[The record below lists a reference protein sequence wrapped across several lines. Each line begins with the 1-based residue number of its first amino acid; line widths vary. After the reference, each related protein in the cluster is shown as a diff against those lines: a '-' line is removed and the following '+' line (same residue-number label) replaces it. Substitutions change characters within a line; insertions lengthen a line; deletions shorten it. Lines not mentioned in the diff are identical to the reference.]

1 MSDFDF
7 DEIDRAVSG
16 VIGGDSTEESQK
28 PAAAA
33 PREAPAAEAASPVV
47 SEVEKPVLS
56 SPVTRSAPAARRSSG
71 RFMDMVHPSSDMRT
85 RETPAVIPAP
95 QPEVASAT
103 SQAAADPQPA
113 APVVAEINN
122 DLAAPIEDPLAS
134 PFLPDAKVEK
144 RPLGGGTP
152 IAADMKLEDL
162 LDEPDDPLLGTG
174 KQEDLLEAPDDP
186 QLSATT
192 MPDPIDFA
200 ESLNSQQEDTA
211 EAQEE
216 VTAEEAEALQALDT
230 SDVAVSTEPSEKTD
244 EVSTADSSEQASTL
258 DSEQADQTEALV
270 ETSASPEPESNPVE
284 HTNETHSEPTQVA
297 EVEQPTGPT
306 SITQQYTE
314 QPSSKQESGAI
325 YDTESYHQPL
335 AKPVK
340 KHSGALVI
348 VWILLLVILGAGAGA
363 AFYIYVLPML

>member
-7 DEIDRAVSG
+7 DELDRAVSG
-16 VIGGDSTEESQK
+16 VIGGESTDEQPK
-28 PAAAA
+28 PAPDA
-33 PREAPAAEAASPVV
+33 PREPSVAAPVSAAV
-47 SEVEKPVLS
+47 SEGEKPVLS
-56 SPVTRSAPAARRSSG
+56 SPITRSAPAARRSSG

-95 QPEVASAT
+95 KPEE
-103 SQAAADPQPA
+103 AAAPSPVAAEPQAP

-122 DLAAPIEDPLAS
+122 DLAAPTEDPLAS

-144 RPLGGGTP
+144 RPLGGGAP

-162 LDEPDDPLLGTG
+162 LDEPGDPLLGTG

-186 QLSATT
+186 RLSATT

-200 ESLNSQQEDTA
+200 ESLSGQQEQV
-211 EAQEE
+211 AQD
-216 VTAEEAEALQALDT
+216 EEAATQEDSSLPAHDAPEAALPVDSKESTDESLVLDT
-230 SDVAVSTEPSEKTD
+230 SEQQASSDSEK
-244 EVSTADSSEQASTL
+244 VS
-258 DSEQADQTEALV
+258 QTEASV
-270 ETSASPEPESNPVE
+270 EAPSSPEQESTPTEELTSENHPELIAA
-284 HTNETHSEPTQVA
+284 T

-335 AKPVK
+335 AKPAK
-340 KHSGALVI
+340 KHSGLLVI
-348 VWILLLVILGAGAGA
+348 VWILLLVVLGAGAGA